1 MDEIKKLRL
10 SIENVIFCLTGCLL
24 IMGMKY
30 YYSQADCDSLQWILG
45 PTVWWVQ
52 LLSRIPFSYLP
63 GTGYVNHSLRLL
75 IAPSCSGVR
84 FMTILFATLVF
95 SFTPAIASTRTG
107 MASDALR
114 LPSRT
119 FLKSGPFHSWS
130 REICPRSQRICPWV
144 KGFSWIAVSGALSW
158 LLTVIVNGLRIIT
171 AIYLPIYLE
180 SAGLMSG
187 ILTQDRLHTLIGVVI
202 YFIALLTIYRLVGWF
217 VQKRRGP
224 AHLPTLLR
232 KCAPPVFWY
241 FTFTLGLPLLNR
253 AGRSGAGEFTEFAL
267 LVSGGCALIL
277 LPYVIILLLR
287 KQK

>member
-1 MDEIKKLRL
+1 MGEIKKLRL

-107 MASDALR
+107 MASDASL
-114 LPSRT
+114 LP
-119 FLKSGPFHSWS
+119 
-130 REICPRSQRICPWV
+130 CPWV
-144 KGFSWIAVSGALSW
+144 KGFSWIAASGALSW
-158 LLTVIVNGLRIIT
+158 LFTVIVNGLRIIT
-171 AIYLPIYLE
+171 AIYLPMYLE